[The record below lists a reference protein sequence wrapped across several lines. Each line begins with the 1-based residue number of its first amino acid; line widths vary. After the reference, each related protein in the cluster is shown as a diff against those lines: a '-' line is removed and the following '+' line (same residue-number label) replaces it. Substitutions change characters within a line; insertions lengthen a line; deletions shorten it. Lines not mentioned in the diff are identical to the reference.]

1 MRSIARQNG
10 SIFYYNIFFFDWWQT
25 VRIAA
30 ATEANCSQNVIFNV
44 KYLWKVFGSRSIRW
58 LNGSHVVTSNILFGE
73 SAVLLWA
80 RGRRLAV
87 GVVRMHTV
95 IAYGSGHTGKQHEQR
110 EKATQVS
117 LYIQSRW
124 RLPFMLYVTSSDWS
138 QFVRALRCGVWIT
151 VC

>member
-1 MRSIARQNG
+1 M
-10 SIFYYNIFFFDWWQT
+10 
-25 VRIAA
+25 
-30 ATEANCSQNVIFNV
+30 
-44 KYLWKVFGSRSIRW
+44 
-58 LNGSHVVTSNILFGE
+58 TSNILFGE

-124 RLPFMLYVTSSDWS
+124 RLPFMLYVTSSD
-138 QFVRALRCGVWIT
+138 
-151 VC
+151 